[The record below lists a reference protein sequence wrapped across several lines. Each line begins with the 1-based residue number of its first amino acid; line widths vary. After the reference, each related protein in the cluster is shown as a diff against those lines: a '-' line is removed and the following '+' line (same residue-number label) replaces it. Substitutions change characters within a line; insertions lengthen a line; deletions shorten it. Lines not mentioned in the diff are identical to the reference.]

1 MIFVFLCLTSLIII
15 FSRFIHV
22 AANGMTSFF
31 FMTNIPL
38 YIYTSS
44 TSSLSIKLYTL
55 NMSSLLYEVGIIFLK
70 KAVY

>member
-1 MIFVFLCLTSLIII
+1 MIFVFLCLTSLCII

-22 AANGMTSFF
+22 AANGITSFF
-31 FMTNIPL
+31 FMTIFH

-55 NMSSLLYEVGIIFLK
+55 NISSLLYEVGITFLK
-70 KAVY
+70 KAVH